1 MSHHIKDLRLA
12 SSLTGLGFIPHL
24 RAVVHA
30 RGGQRSD
37 EVECVFEEAASM
49 RFPALHLGP
58 LLRAWL
64 SGSIR
69 RTDVVHPLAVAMR
82 AQRVL
87 NALNTAQQVHT
98 LPQLTT
104 HDQLSYSYDPDGTPL
119 PSPLSPLSSPLSPL
133 SYPLTDLAL
142 TAALVPLGFPV
153 LSIDGPHGAHCY
165 HVPALGLPIR
175 DSAGVLTRYH
185 AARLTQ
191 RAPTRTDPYRLA
203 LEDTEPL
210 HPLCIGYDVLTAR
223 ALIKSTFKKVRPA
236 LIIGTDQSPGQA
248 IIDIDYQGHVGEAV
262 CRHLQCAPSALD

>member
-30 RGGQRSD
+30 RSGQRSD
-37 EVECVFEEAASM
+37 EVECVFEEAASI

-69 RTDVVHPLAVAMR
+69 RTDVVHPLATAMR

-119 PSPLSPLSSPLSPL
+119 TSDLSPLT

-153 LSIDGPHGAHCY
+153 LSIDGPHGAHRY
-165 HVPALGLPIR
+165 QVPALGLPIR

-236 LIIGTDQSPGQA
+236 LIIGADQSDGQA